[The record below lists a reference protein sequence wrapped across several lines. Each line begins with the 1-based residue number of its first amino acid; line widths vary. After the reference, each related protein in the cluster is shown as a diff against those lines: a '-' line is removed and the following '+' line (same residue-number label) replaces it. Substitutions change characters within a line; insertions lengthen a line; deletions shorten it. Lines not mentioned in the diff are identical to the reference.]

1 MLEETVFRR
10 AWAVVGCAWLLSFA
24 MFGRILCLPPIGNIV
39 RETLSLTHSKIGLI
53 FSLPVAILAATAI
66 PSGLV
71 GDRIGPHKAAGIGA
85 IVMAVGSFASAIA
98 SDFQGLFIYTCIFGI
113 GFSMTFTSLPKLMG
127 VWFPAEKV
135 GLATGIYVTGVA
147 IGAAL
152 SLAITLP
159 VVFPVTNSF
168 TGTFF
173 IWSIPAAVGAI
184 LWWSVVRESPYP
196 LSAHR
201 SLPESKRT
209 GQSFHIWKNRNLW
222 FLAFVLFFLNIQF
235 YTWTG
240 WAPQLMIMKGARP
253 EVAALMISF
262 MNWVSI
268 PFMFIIPWASHRAGV
283 VKPFIWGGGLG
294 LSFVALA
301 AIYIPIPLCW
311 PLMFILGILVAIFPL
326 LLALPLHLV
335 PREFVGMASGMV
347 ISIGY
352 LGSLVGPWLAGYFL
366 DVAGTLNPA
375 MVLLIGAGIAL
386 GGFGVLLPETGSR
399 SKTKKSKMVR
409 EED

>member
-1 MLEETVFRR
+1 MLEEAVFRR

-53 FSLPVAILAATAI
+53 FSLPVAMLAATAI

-98 SDFQGLFIYTCIFGI
+98 SDFQELSIYTCIFGI

-135 GLATGIYVTGVA
+135 GLATGIYATGVA

-159 VVFPVTNSF
+159 VVFPATNSF

-184 LWWSVVRESPYP
+184 LWWLVVRESPYP

-240 WAPQLMIMKGARP
+240 WAPQLMIMKGAKP

-283 VKPFIWGGGLG
+283 VKPFIWGAGLG
-294 LSFVALA
+294 LTFVALA
-301 AIYIPIPLCW
+301 AIYISIPLCW

-326 LLALPLHLV
+326 LLALPLRLV
-335 PREFVGMASGMV
+335 PRELVGMASGMV

-352 LGSLVGPWLAGYFL
+352 LGALVGPWLAGYFL